1 MTEYEEL
8 REKIAEVIHPEYE
21 RDKEEGNACLE
32 CVRAGKKADE
42 ILAITLKAARE
53 WLEKYVFYIDRR
65 GYIALKPNA
74 AENWQVFLRGEMPE
88 EEK

>member
-42 ILAITLKAARE
+42 ILAITLKEVGE
-53 WLEKYVFYIDRR
+53 WLDGK
-65 GYIALKPNA
+65 GYSDYADPADLEDFLAGVEALK
-74 AENWQVFLRGEMPE
+74 RGEMPE
-88 EEK
+88 EAK